1 MKFIQIAYC
10 AAASLVALSFVSADH
25 VPAEGVNRSP
35 ASLFKRQAAAT
46 AAAGSASASAAATP
60 TGDNS
65 IADATPAANSTGN
78 NSTADASPKNTPP
91 SDVAGTAAAAA
102 GVTENKDQQ
111 ADKNKEGEIRRR

>member
-10 AAASLVALSFVSADH
+10 AAASLVALTFVSADH
-25 VPAEGVNRSP
+25 VPAEGVNRTP

-46 AAAGSASASAAATP
+46 AAAGSASAAATP